1 MPRSYP
7 TLIIVAGLFLTWQAL
22 LAAGEPQD
30 LKPDGAAVE
39 KPAPMSR
46 KFQVAIRFVGPQKSL
61 SAPKVRLR
69 DGQTASV
76 FDQSQSPF
84 VIGETVTFGIK
95 SPAIRVVTEGTSIDV
110 KATSTDS
117 ANHVLL
123 DLSAEQQKI
132 DEVAQ
137 NGAYQSVRIGS
148 VIKQVLKRVKLG
160 EKTFLDFA
168 DLQLEVVVTAAN

>member
-7 TLIIVAGLFLTWQAL
+7 SSIILAGLFLSWQAL

-30 LKPDGAAVE
+30 LKPNGAAVE
-39 KPAPMSR
+39 KTDAMSR
-46 KFQVAIRFVGPQKSL
+46 EFLVAIRFVWQQNSL

-69 DGQTASV
+69 DGQTANV
-76 FDQSQSPF
+76 IDQTQRPF

-110 KATSTDS
+110 KTTSTD
-117 ANHVLL
+117 AADHVLL

-132 DEVAQ
+132 DKVAE
-137 NGAYQSVRIGS
+137 NGAYQSVRTAS
-148 VIKQVLKRVKLG
+148 VKKQVLQRVELG
-160 EKTFLDFA
+160 AKTLVELA
-168 DLQLEVVVTAAN
+168 DVRLEVVVTAVD